1 MFNIPVFVPHERSQR
16 PRQWRCPMSQPQ
28 SHTRHGPQHPFMMFG
43 PTSPMNSQRCCNESY
58 RRAERNDNSFRPE
71 LFESDF
77 AQSLLTQLFGEGE
90 CSHGQGAQQQTPPAA
105 APNNEN
111 VNSTCTEHPMMTS
124 GNPFMDILG
133 DIFKNYDEDDASKNK
148 PQKWKK
154 VVDCTGFKSDN
165 IRVKILNRTINVRAV
180 KEEAS
185 SDGSTC
191 STRMEKC
198 IELPQNVNVKEV
210 SCRLF
215 RNSKLLIEAPI
226 IAQPREKLQN
236 TQNECH
242 GNTPNKFNQERE
254 PQLKMKIFPNGDM
267 VLGMVPRA
275 NNQAKSSKKAE
286 QTEAKS
292 EEQKTC
298 GNREDPACMT
308 MKESGGNGYRRK
320 EQKTKTE
327 NTEVNI
333 PVKMS
338 LSNVGSA
345 DQGKTC
351 PINEKEDT
359 QVSTTSVNEELYSKK
374 VEPRDLEQEL
384 AHAQEDA
391 TASEETSVL
400 TTSSARNDEEAPE
413 TPQNKG
419 QEVPFV
425 VKMSTGDENEDAFSQ
440 ISHDSENSFV
450 VLSDPEKANKKT
462 DVSENSLES
471 TAQAESQDSSDR
483 KDAGSIIRSVVETL
497 ARGLDADEKSNQ
509 NAKPHEVIG
518 NIMQY
523 VAQKAPEDLK
533 NFIVNN
539 DGSFPRDVM
548 KFVVDRASE
557 ETPDKETPDNDKT
570 VDQSQT
576 ASGKYDSTV
585 SDREENSLEKEFQI
599 RLEMPCFG
607 PESISVTMDDTQ
619 RVLNIR
625 ANKEGDQS
633 PTESVHKT
641 ISVPDTVDVQQLQCH
656 FQDGMLTINAPF
668 KQDDKENAREIPINV

>member
-1 MFNIPVFVPHERSQR
+1 MFSIPVFVPHERSQR

-28 SHTRHGPQHPFMMFG
+28 SHPRHGPQHPFMMFG

-71 LFESDF
+71 LFEFDF

-105 APNNEN
+105 APNNGN
-111 VNSTCTEHPMMTS
+111 VNSAHTEHPMMTS
-124 GNPFMDILG
+124 GNPFMDILS
-133 DIFKNYDEDDASKNK
+133 DIFKKYDEVDASKNK
-148 PQKWKK
+148 PQKWQQM
-154 VVDCTGFKSDN
+154 VDCTGFKSDN
-165 IRVKILNRTINVRAV
+165 IHVKILNRSVNVRAV
-180 KEEAS
+180 KAEAS

-198 IELPQNVNVKEV
+198 IELPQNVNVKGV
-210 SCRLF
+210 SCRLL

-226 IAQPREKLQN
+226 TAQPRERMQSTQTENHSN
-236 TQNECH
+236 TQSNS
-242 GNTPNKFNQERE
+242 NQEGE
-254 PQLKMKIFPNGDM
+254 PQLEMRILPNGAM
-267 VLGMVPRA
+267 VLGVVPRTT
-275 NNQAKSSKKAE
+275 KSSNKDEKAATRTEEKKTRGNCEDQACAIKK
-286 QTEAKS
+286 QSGDNSPKQEA
-292 EEQKTC
+292 
-298 GNREDPACMT
+298 
-308 MKESGGNGYRRK
+308 
-320 EQKTKTE
+320 QKTKTE
-327 NTEVNI
+327 STGVNV

-338 LSNVGSA
+338 SLNAGDA
-345 DQGKTC
+345 DQGKT
-351 PINEKEDT
+351 
-359 QVSTTSVNEELYSKK
+359 VSLDENKDMQFSTSSVNEELHPKK
-374 VEPRDLEQEL
+374 VESSDLEREL
-384 AHAQEDA
+384 AHAQEEA

-400 TTSSARNDEEAPE
+400 TTLSAENDEEAPE
-413 TPQNKG
+413 TSQNKG
-419 QEVPFV
+419 QEVPYTV
-425 VKMSTGDENEDAFSQ
+425 EMPTGDDNEDTFSQ
-440 ISHDSENSFV
+440 TSHDSENSFV
-450 VLSDPEKANKKT
+450 LLSDPEKANKKVE
-462 DVSENSLES
+462 VSENSLDN

-483 KDAGSIIRSVVETL
+483 KDVGSIIQSVVETL

-533 NFIVNN
+533 NLIVNN
-539 DGSFPRDVM
+539 DGSFPQDVM

-557 ETPDKETPDNDKT
+557 ETPDKATPDNDKT

-576 ASGKYDSTV
+576 ASGKYDSTL

-607 PESISVTMDDTQ
+607 PESIKVTMDDTQ

-668 KQDDKENAREIPINV
+668 TQEDKENTREIPINA